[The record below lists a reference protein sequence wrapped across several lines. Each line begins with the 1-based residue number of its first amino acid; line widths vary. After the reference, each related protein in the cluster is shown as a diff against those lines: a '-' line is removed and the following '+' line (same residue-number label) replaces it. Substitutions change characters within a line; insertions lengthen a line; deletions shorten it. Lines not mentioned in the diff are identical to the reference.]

1 MPILS
6 GHEII
11 DRIHQEDI
19 LIEPFNESQLNPNS
33 FNLRLGDR
41 YLTYDE
47 EILDPKKKNKTILQP
62 TEIFSRM
69 HNLANSQ
76 SN

>member
-1 MPILS
+1 MCWGFLL
-6 GHEII
+6 
-11 DRIHQEDI
+11 QE
-19 LIEPFNESQLNPNS
+19 LLQKTSVAARYAFRFNQLVNN
-33 FNLRLGDR
+33 G
-41 YLTYDE
+41 LTLNE
-47 EILDPKKKNKTILQP
+47 VLKKKNKTILQP